1 MRPRGYQDLPLVAKS
16 RGPDGSDAPAEL
28 LLRRLGHHLGRPRWL
43 PDDVHDRFLDAL
55 ELLELS
61 LHVLVDVCRSGAS
74 GGGQGHLDIDL
85 ALVRLDVD
93 VVHQTEIIDVDRDF
107 GVVALPQD
115 ADHFFLRGHWGCLL
129 TNPTW
134 AAGY

>member
-1 MRPRGYQDLPLVAKS
+1 MRPRGYQDLPLVAGS
-16 RGPDGSDAPAEL
+16 QGPDDSDAPAEL

-74 GGGQGHLDIDL
+74 GAGHGHLDIDL
-85 ALVRLDVD
+85 DLVRLDD
-93 VVHQTEIIDVDRDF
+93 GVVHQTQLIDVDRNF
-107 GVVALPQD
+107 GVSVLAQD
-115 ADHFFLRGHWGCLL
+115 DDYIFFRGHS
-129 TNPTW
+129 
-134 AAGY
+134 GYL